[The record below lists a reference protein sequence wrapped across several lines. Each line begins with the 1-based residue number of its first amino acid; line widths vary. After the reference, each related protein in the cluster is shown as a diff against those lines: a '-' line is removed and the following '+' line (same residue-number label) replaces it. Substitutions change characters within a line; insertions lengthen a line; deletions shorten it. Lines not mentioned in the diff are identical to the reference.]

1 MEKIIDTVNKK
12 AVEDMKE
19 EKTAASKGEK
29 EESSEDYVSYKE
41 KKNLERASRIIE
53 NEK

>member
-1 MEKIIDTVNKK
+1 M
-12 AVEDMKE
+12 E
-19 EKTAASKGEK
+19 EKASASKGEK